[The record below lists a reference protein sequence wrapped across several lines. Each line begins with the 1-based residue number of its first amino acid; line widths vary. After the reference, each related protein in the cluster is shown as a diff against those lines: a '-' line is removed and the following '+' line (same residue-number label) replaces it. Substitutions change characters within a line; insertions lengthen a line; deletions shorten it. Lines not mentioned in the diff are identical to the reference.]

1 MGEVRHSFIGPPRT
15 RRRAH
20 METAQQATTALR
32 AHPQEP
38 HWDTGYGGGYSGYHK
53 GGSYNPS
60 YGYPELKPPPLPGTL
75 TGTLLWISTSVMGLT
90 RLSTRW
96 KGSDDS
102 SDEWM
107 TLHTCKRRYKP
118 PLTHRPAW
126 CTTSLVTLGLLKSYK
141 DLSLGEVP
149 GCPGMSPHLSHFV
162 PSYSS
167 YFIICLARWSY
178 HYYYHDC

>member
-1 MGEVRHSFIGPPRT
+1 MGEVHRSFIGPPRT
-15 RRRAH
+15 HRRAH
-20 METAQQATTALR
+20 METTQQATTALR

-60 YGYPELKPPPLPGTL
+60 YGYPKLKPPPLPGTL
-75 TGTLLWISTSVMGLT
+75 TGTLLWICTLVMGLT

-102 SDEWM
+102 NDEWM
-107 TLHTCKRRYKP
+107 TLHTCKWRYKP
-118 PLTHRPAW
+118 PLTHRLAW
-126 CTTSLVTLGLLKSYK
+126 CTTSLVTLGLTLLLKSCR

-149 GCPGMSPHLSHFV
+149 GCPGISPHLSHFV
-162 PSYSS
+162 PS

-178 HYYYHDC
+178 HYYCHDC